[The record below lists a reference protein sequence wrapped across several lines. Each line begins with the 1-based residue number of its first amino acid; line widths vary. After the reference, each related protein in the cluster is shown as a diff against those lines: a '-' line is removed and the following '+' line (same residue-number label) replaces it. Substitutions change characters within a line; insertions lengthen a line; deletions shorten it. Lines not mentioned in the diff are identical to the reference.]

1 MSNKEEKVYKLSDLK
16 EHNKRNDI
24 WVAVHG
30 KVYDLTGFLQN
41 HPGGV
46 KVLEA
51 VGGTNGT
58 REFDEQGHDDYH
70 IDKLK

>member
-30 KVYDLTGFLQN
+30 KVYDLTDFIDT
-41 HPGGV
+41 HPGGEE
-46 KVLEA
+46 VLLGVAGSNATETFDYEA
-51 VGGTNGT
+51 NH
-58 REFDEQGHDDYH
+58 DEYH
-70 IDKLK
+70 LEYL